1 MIRRPPRS
9 TRTDTLFPYTTLF
22 RSALREREATNEERR
37 RHQSRGRSGRA
48 LPRRHPRHDQRLR
61 LRRGRSAESRRP
73 CAAYRVRDLLAGR
86 GPQPHGH
93 QPADAGSAV
102 GPGLHEGQVPAQQER
117 PQLPSQGQ
125 WRRRLRRAV
134 AGRGGLSMSRSTI
147 DHVNAICLGW
157 ALALLG
163 IGLNLFYGHPVGT
176 MAGVASMG
184 MAHLIA
190 GEMAFASG
198 VPRRWLLAL
207 YWAMVAA
214 CVVSHVI
221 WLAVAL

>member
-1 MIRRPPRS
+1 MIRRTPRF

-22 RSALREREATNEERR
+22 RS
-37 RHQSRGRSGRA
+37 
-48 LPRRHPRHDQRLR
+48 
-61 LRRGRSAESRRP
+61 
-73 CAAYRVRDLLAGR
+73 
-86 GPQPHGH
+86 
-93 QPADAGSAV
+93 
-102 GPGLHEGQVPAQQER
+102 
-117 PQLPSQGQ
+117 
-125 WRRRLRRAV
+125 
-134 AGRGGLSMSRSTI
+134 
-147 DHVNAICLGW
+147 DHVNAIWLGW

>member
-1 MIRRPPRS
+1 MCIFFFLMIRRPPRS

-22 RSALREREATNEERR
+22 RS
-37 RHQSRGRSGRA
+37 
-48 LPRRHPRHDQRLR
+48 
-61 LRRGRSAESRRP
+61 
-73 CAAYRVRDLLAGR
+73 
-86 GPQPHGH
+86 
-93 QPADAGSAV
+93 
-102 GPGLHEGQVPAQQER
+102 AQQER

>member
-1 MIRRPPRS
+1 M
-9 TRTDTLFPYTTLF
+9 
-22 RSALREREATNEERR
+22 A
-37 RHQSRGRSGRA
+37 
-48 LPRRHPRHDQRLR
+48 
-61 LRRGRSAESRRP
+61 
-73 CAAYRVRDLLAGR
+73 
-86 GPQPHGH
+86 
-93 QPADAGSAV
+93 
-102 GPGLHEGQVPAQQER
+102 
-117 PQLPSQGQ
+117 
-125 WRRRLRRAV
+125 
-134 AGRGGLSMSRSTI
+134 RSTI

-207 YWAMVAA
+207 YWASSGAKRTRTSSDCSVAIVGTA
-214 CVVSHVI
+214 AAGMFAKRTSRAVWRGVGRRAPSRSEQRRVWTGVVRAV
-221 WLAVAL
+221 WLRGWQVRKKTK

>member
-1 MIRRPPRS
+1 
-9 TRTDTLFPYTTLF
+9 
-22 RSALREREATNEERR
+22 
-37 RHQSRGRSGRA
+37 
-48 LPRRHPRHDQRLR
+48 
-61 LRRGRSAESRRP
+61 
-73 CAAYRVRDLLAGR
+73 
-86 GPQPHGH
+86 
-93 QPADAGSAV
+93 
-102 GPGLHEGQVPAQQER
+102 
-117 PQLPSQGQ
+117 
-125 WRRRLRRAV
+125 
-134 AGRGGLSMSRSTI
+134 MSRSTI

-207 YWAMVAA
+207 YWAMDAA
-214 CVVSHVI
+214 CVVPHGI
-221 WLAVAL
+221 WIAVALCFCPGPDHSRASSTAEGRGGKKGA